1 MDQGTVA
8 DLAILFFIDWEPAAA
23 DFFWNKLAP
32 AHLFLKKIAA
42 ANLFQKKLAAAN
54 KFENLR
60 PRKKELVGRV
70 FQVCSESAVI
80 TSEIRKKELELAP
93 ANNPSDKN
101 WR

>member
-1 MDQGTVA
+1 MA
-8 DLAILFFIDWEPAAA
+8 DLGILFFTEWEPAAA

-32 AHLFLKKIAA
+32 ANLFQKKIAA

-80 TSEIRKKELELAP
+80 TSEIRKKKMELTP

-101 WR
+101 RR

>member
-1 MDQGTVA
+1 MA

-23 DFFWNKLAP
+23 DFFWNKLAT

-60 PRKKELVGRV
+60 PRKQELLGRV

-80 TSEIRKKELELAP
+80 TSEIRKKNWELAP

-101 WR
+101 RR